1 MIYMLTQD
9 SYLLNI
15 NSQASQKSGAFFLI
29 VNAILPI
36 FIRKDL
42 YEMFSQNQISNKYQ
56 YILGW

>member
-29 VNAILPI
+29 ANIILPI
-36 FIRKDL
+36 FIRKVNT
-42 YEMFSQNQISNKYQ
+42 SITQ
-56 YILGW
+56 YGKQEL